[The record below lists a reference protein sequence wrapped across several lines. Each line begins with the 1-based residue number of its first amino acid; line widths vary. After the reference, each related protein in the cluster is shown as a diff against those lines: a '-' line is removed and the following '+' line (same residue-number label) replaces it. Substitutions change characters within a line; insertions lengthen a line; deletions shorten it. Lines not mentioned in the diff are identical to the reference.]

1 MKNQKIVLIGL
12 ILPFFPIGASF
23 VMVVIAFSNYELSSI
38 IAVDKLI
45 LLTAALSPVV
55 YILGAGA
62 SITAL
67 LKSEMKLAAMAG
79 VVLNIGL
86 LIHLLYFSKAVLME
100 FSFII

>member
-1 MKNQKIVLIGL
+1 MKNQKITLIGL
-12 ILPFFPIGASF
+12 ILPFFPIGASL

-45 LLTAALSPVV
+45 LLTVALSPVV
-55 YILGAGA
+55 YILGAGV

-86 LIHLLYFSKAVLME
+86 LIRLLYFSKAVLME
-100 FSFII
+100 FKFII